1 MPVVF
6 VSKEGARVLETN
18 PALSSW
24 TTPIIYSG
32 SMANNLVGEAKEISE
47 RTLYI
52 QLQDYDFWKEL
63 VEAHILYAPS
73 LYINYIAR
81 QMLAVEPTIKAGG
94 SYWRNLMWR
103 FHAEFYTYRRA
114 GCRARE
120 AVEEIMRS
128 YFSSLPKLKDVWP
141 KNHQGCRNNS
151 SQSNGVGGGG
161 GEDDLGIDGIDEA
174 IGKCRR
180 FIVLVFAPPLDKH
193 INISRMLGLKLS
205 PTIASL
211 ATPVFVL
218 ANRLVKSCIDADL
231 TVIYVYDNVK
241 PKDDPPQLKDLRE
254 NMRRYT
260 QKVIDKVSRNKI
272 KASIDNYFVK
282 DKSFRRIGSER
293 ECIEEI
299 VKRIIE
305 KAENGQGIDGAC
317 LFLVVRDLDKNALY
331 NITDVLVKKIKKEKN
346 LSSIYYAYAPEANTV
361 YLEGLRSSQSSDE
374 ASFPVISFP
383 IYFYEALSDSGDRL
397 NKLFHSVNESTSLTL
412 SDLKLGNAE
421 KVLDHVYVEFFRI
434 D

>member
-6 VSKEGARVLETN
+6 VRREGARVLETK

-24 TTPIIYSG
+24 TTPIIYIG
-32 SMANNLVGEAKEISE
+32 SMADNLVGEAKEISG

-81 QMLAVEPTIKAGG
+81 QMLAVEPAIKAGG
-94 SYWRNLMWR
+94 NYWRNLMWR
-103 FHAEFYTYRRA
+103 FHAEFYTYRRG

-120 AVEEIMRS
+120 VVEEIMRS
-128 YFSSLPKLKDVWP
+128 YFSSIPKLNDVWP
-141 KNHQGCRNNS
+141 KNQQGCKNNS
-151 SQSNGVGGGG
+151 SQSSGVDRGGW
-161 GEDDLGIDGIDEA
+161 EDDLGIDEA

-180 FIVLVFAPPLDKH
+180 FIVLVFAPPLGEH
-193 INISRMLGLKLS
+193 ISISRMLGLKLS

-218 ANRLVKSCIDADL
+218 ANRLAKSCIDADL
-231 TVIYVYDNVK
+231 TVIYVYDNVR

-254 NMRRYT
+254 NMREYT

-272 KASIDNYFVK
+272 KASIDNYFIE
-282 DKSFRRIGSER
+282 DKSFREIGSKR
-293 ECIEEI
+293 KCIEEI
-299 VKRIIE
+299 VKKIIE

-317 LFLVVRDLDKNALY
+317 LLLVVRDLDKDALY

-346 LSSIYYAYAPEANTV
+346 LSSIYYAHAPEANTV
-361 YLEGLRSSQSSDE
+361 YLEGLRSSQSSGK

-383 IYFYEALSDSGDRL
+383 IYFYKALSDSGDRL
-397 NKLFHSVNESTSLTL
+397 SKLFHGGNEKKTSLTL
-412 SDLKLGNAE
+412 SDLKLDNAE
-421 KVLDHVYVEFFRI
+421 KVLNHVYVEFFRI